1 MKKFIINKNQR
12 GFTLP
17 EVLVTASVFLLFSLA
32 LLGILTMGMRYF
44 NRAEADILAQ
54 QNCRDVLEIMSNEL
68 RQGNPCPDTGQGSYP
83 PRGYL
88 GVTPALD
95 STAVL
100 FPNKNSG
107 NTQGDYMEFTVP
119 NYQTYDPADTSFDR
133 FNPYYYKKV
142 KYSAVD
148 NGKRVVREV
157 TTYQTNGNIAETKT
171 GDVAVT
177 ETGQIIL
184 LFDYISETTFKV
196 SVTATEG
203 MSKYSGES
211 TVYMLVK

>member
-1 MKKFIINKNQR
+1 MKESIINRHQR

-54 QNCRDVLEIMSNEL
+54 QNCRDVLEMVSNEL
-68 RQGNPCPDTGQGSYP
+68 RQGNPCPDTGQGINP

-88 GVTPALD
+88 GVTPTID
-95 STAVL
+95 STSVL
-100 FPNKNSG
+100 FPNKNAG
-107 NTQGDYMEFTVP
+107 NVQGDYIEFTVP
-119 NYQTYDPADTSFDR
+119 NYQTYNPADTSFDR
-133 FNPYYYKKV
+133 FNPYYYKRV
-142 KYSAVD
+142 KYSVVD
-148 NGKRVVREV
+148 SGKRVVREV
-157 TTYQTNGNIAETKT
+157 TTYLTNGNIADTKT
-171 GDVAVT
+171 SDVAIT

-184 LFDYISETTFKV
+184 LFDYLSETTFKV
-196 SVTATEG
+196 SVTATEDL
-203 MSKYSGES
+203 SKYSAES

>member
-1 MKKFIINKNQR
+1 MKQSNISIKQR

-54 QNCRDVLEIMSNEL
+54 QNCSDVLEVISNEL
-68 RQGNPCPDTGQGSYP
+68 RQGNPCPDKGVGSYP
-83 PRGYL
+83 PRGYM
-88 GVTPALD
+88 GVTPAID

-107 NTQGDYMEFTVP
+107 STQGDHIEFTVP
-119 NYQTYDPADTSFDR
+119 NYQTYDPANTSFDR

-142 KYSAVD
+142 KYSVVD

-157 TTYQTNGNIAETKT
+157 TTYQANGNIADTKT

-196 SVTATEG
+196 SVTATEDL
-203 MSKYSGES
+203 SKYSAES

>member
-1 MKKFIINKNQR
+1 MKESNINKNQR

-54 QNCRDVLEIMSNEL
+54 QNCRDVLEMIGNEL
-68 RQGNPCPDTGQGSYP
+68 RQGNPCPDTGQGSNP

-88 GVTPALD
+88 GVTPAID

-107 NTQGDYMEFTVP
+107 NAQGDYIEFTVP
-119 NYQTYDPADTSFDR
+119 NYLTYDPANSAFDR

-142 KYSAVD
+142 KYSVVD
-148 NGKRVVREV
+148 SGKRVVREV
-157 TTYQTNGNIAETKT
+157 TTYQTNGNIAETKSS
-171 GDVAVT
+171 DVAVT

-184 LFDYISETTFKV
+184 LFDYLSETTYKV
-196 SVTATEG
+196 SVTTVEG
-203 MSKYSGES
+203 LSKYSAES